1 MGAISFGR
9 TFKTC
14 GVAAAGVASLLLA
27 ACATAPVIHTRMAIG
42 AAGASLSQAHTFAFV
57 QHPGT
62 DHGPYK
68 SLTTQRLEGDV
79 RQQMQARGYTQV
91 ATDAQPDLLVNFRL
105 KTRDRVEGDM
115 GPAFM
120 GSYWGGGWG
129 PYGWG
134 GWGGPY
140 GWGWGGYYNDVRTV
154 TSAALT
160 ISVIDRSTRSV
171 IWSGTASSDVSHRQ
185 IYHPGKSLDEAV
197 RQIFLHYPVP
207 AGAH

>member
-1 MGAISFGR
+1 MGAMSVGGS
-9 TFKTC
+9 FKTC
-14 GVAAAGVASLLLA
+14 RVALAAVATLLLA
-27 ACATAPVIHTRMAIG
+27 ACATAPVIHTRMAVG
-42 AAGASLSQAHTFAFV
+42 ANLSQAHTYAFV
-57 QHPGT
+57 RHPGT

-68 SLTTQRLEGDV
+68 SLTTQHLERAV
-79 RQQMQARGYTQV
+79 MQQMQARGYTLV
-91 ATDAQPDLLVNFRL
+91 AADADPDLLVNFRIR
-105 KTRDRVEGDM
+105 TRDRVEGGM

-134 GWGGPY
+134 DWDSPF

-160 ISVIDRSTRSV
+160 VSVIDRSTRSV
-171 IWSGTASSDVSHRQ
+171 IWSGTASSDVSRHQ

-197 RQIFLHYPVP
+197 QQIFLHYPVP
-207 AGAH
+207 ATTH

>member
-1 MGAISFGR
+1 MRAISVAR
-9 TFKTC
+9 SFKTC
-14 GVAAAGVASLLLA
+14 GVALAAVASLLLA
-27 ACATAPVIHTRMAIG
+27 ACATAPVIHTRMAVG
-42 AAGASLSQAHTFAFV
+42 ANLSQAHTYAFV
-57 QHPGT
+57 RHPGT

-68 SLTTQRLEGDV
+68 SLTTQHLERAV
-79 RQQMQARGYTQV
+79 MQQMQARGYTLV
-91 ATDAQPDLLVNFRL
+91 AADAEPDLLVNFRIR
-105 KTRDRVEGDM
+105 TRDRVEGGM

-160 ISVIDRSTRSV
+160 VSVINRSTRSV
-171 IWSGTASSDVSHRQ
+171 IWSGTASSDVSRHQ
-185 IYHPGKSLDEAV
+185 IYHPGKSLNEAV
-197 RQIFLHYPVP
+197 QQIFLHYPVP
-207 AGAH
+207 AGTH